1 MLTVSFYLR
10 GARDGSLVLDLLSRL
25 VVDDDYWGGLLAREF
40 ALVDYLL
47 TMSRLF
53 SLSSITMCI
62 CLLWRLLLLDCC
74 SFWWTIEA
82 IACPLE
88 LAAELAAVVVL
99 KPTREEVYPFKWLW
113 FVLIK
118 VPLPFLGKISYCP
131 AEVTDARLN
140 NAVVWPFVVVD
151 GFNWGWRLALL

>member
-40 ALVDYLL
+40 ALVVDYLL

-74 SFWWTIEA
+74 SF
-82 IACPLE
+82 
-88 LAAELAAVVVL
+88 
-99 KPTREEVYPFKWLW
+99 
-113 FVLIK
+113 
-118 VPLPFLGKISYCP
+118 
-131 AEVTDARLN
+131 
-140 NAVVWPFVVVD
+140 
-151 GFNWGWRLALL
+151 